1 MKKKPATL
9 TRVYE
14 DALNDYIKSGKAAI
28 PTSARGIACNSCTT
42 LENTTVLID
51 RHEAIV
57 REATQLPCTAAKRIK
72 TADRAAQFLASAIS
86 PAVLPG
92 RGACSNCDVRRFAI
106 AALLDR
112 SFVQA
117 TVFKQMSEKNALLL
131 AEKQSLKKSQDHCA
145 SLLKKSIQMQ
155 QELRRLTQQLISAQE
170 DERLKISRELHDVIA
185 QTLTGINIRLATLKQ
200 QASLKGKDFN
210 TEIDSTQRMVE
221 KSVNIVH
228 RFAFD
233 LRPPVIDDLGLSSAL
248 RSLLKKFE
256 QRTRIKTYFRTCA
269 TLDQL
274 DTLQRTALF
283 RVAEEALTN
292 VARHSEAS
300 CVIVSAKKT
309 SNGLRL
315 VVKDDGKSF
324 DVHKVM
330 FHRRGKRLGLLG
342 MRERAEMVNGHFAI
356 ESSPAEGTAVTVE
369 IPLVPP
375 KQQRKAGV
383 SR

>member
-1 MKKKPATL
+1 MRL
-9 TRVYE
+9 YE
-14 DALNDYIKSGKAAI
+14 HALNDYIKSGKTAI
-28 PTSARGIACNSCTT
+28 PASAQSIACNSCNT
-42 LENTTVLID
+42 LANATVLID

-57 REATQLPCTAAKRIK
+57 REATQLPCTAEKRIL
-72 TADRAAQFLASAIS
+72 TVDRAAQFLASAIS
-86 PAVLPG
+86 PPVLPCG
-92 RGACSNCDVRRFAI
+92 DACSNCDVRRFAI

-131 AEKQSLKKSQDHCA
+131 AEKQSLKKSQAHCA
-145 SLLKKSIQMQ
+145 SLLKKSIKMQ

-210 TEIDSTQRMVE
+210 TQIDSTQRMVE

-256 QRTRIKTYFRTCA
+256 IRTRIKTYFRTCS

-292 VARHSEAS
+292 VARHSGAS
-300 CVIVSAKKT
+300 CVIVSAKKPAT
-309 SNGLRL
+309 VCGWWSRTTASRSMSTRSCFIVGANGWDCWACVNAPRWSMAVSPSN
-315 VVKDDGKSF
+315 
-324 DVHKVM
+324 H
-330 FHRRGKRLGLLG
+330 HRRKALPFRSKFRSFHPSSTGKRRFLHEKVH
-342 MRERAEMVNGHFAI
+342 R
-356 ESSPAEGTAVTVE
+356 PA
-369 IPLVPP
+369 
-375 KQQRKAGV
+375 R
-383 SR
+383 

>member
-1 MKKKPATL
+1 MKKTPAAL
-9 TRVYE
+9 MRLYE
-14 DALNDYIKSGKAAI
+14 DALNDYIKSGKTAI
-28 PTSARGIACNSCTT
+28 PASAQSIACNSCNT
-42 LENTTVLID
+42 LANATVLID

-57 REATQLPCTAAKRIK
+57 REATQLPCTAAKRIL

-86 PAVLPG
+86 PPVLPCG
-92 RGACSNCDVRRFAI
+92 DACSNCDVRRIAI

-131 AEKQSLKKSQDHCA
+131 AEKQSLKKSQAHCA
-145 SLLKKSIQMQ
+145 SLLKKSIKMQ

-210 TEIDSTQRMVE
+210 TQIDSTQRMVE

-256 QRTRIKTYFRTCA
+256 IRTRIKTYFRTCS

-292 VARHSEAS
+292 VARHSGAS

-342 MRERAEMVNGHFAI
+342 MRERTEMVNGRFAI
-356 ESSPAEGTAVTVE
+356 ESSPEEGTAVTVE
-369 IPLVPP
+369 IPIVPP
-375 KQQRKAGV
+375 KQHRKAEV
-383 SR
+383 SP